1 VASVNNFV
9 WCFVG
14 CAVPLLELQV
24 YVSAVEGMRTH
35 DMTTLFVDFAHV
47 QEYDEALASTIAAEF
62 YRCGAA

>member
-1 VASVNNFV
+1 M
-9 WCFVG
+9 
-14 CAVPLLELQV
+14 
-24 YVSAVEGMRTH
+24 SAVEGMRTH